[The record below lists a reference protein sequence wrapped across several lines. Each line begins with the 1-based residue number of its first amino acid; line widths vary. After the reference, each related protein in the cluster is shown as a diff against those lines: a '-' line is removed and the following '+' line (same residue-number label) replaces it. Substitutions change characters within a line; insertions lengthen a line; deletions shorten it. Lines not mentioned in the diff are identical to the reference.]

1 MCFQL
6 HLKVFSK
13 SPVSQLRPFPS
24 QRQGSVVRAAPGAP
38 GSGGCGARRC
48 LDGRTTC
55 WLAVLSVLFEETEG
69 CPSEESL
76 NNLLLNR
83 FSRNLKKKKKSY
95 GCWCPLRS
103 CSSKRTARRGAGAG
117 GPARA
122 LGQGVEE

>member
-83 FSRNLKKKKKSY
+83 FSRNLKKKKKKLWLLVSFAELQQQAHSTER
-95 GCWCPLRS
+95 CRS
-103 CSSKRTARRGAGAG
+103 GRAGEGAG
-117 GPARA
+117 PRS
-122 LGQGVEE
+122 